1 MKVAEDLVLPMPA
14 SPKHKL
20 HLSKQ
25 ALAQLILCGGDLV
38 PAIVLEGM
46 GHGILA
52 CAGAW
57 RLAASLQFSACPVQ
71 IPLIWRALDGWGHWS
86 QCLHSTNPFFHDCR
100 AAGGTRTLM
109 AFLDRYGMLTH
120 EATSPRCQKNVA
132 TFSRT

>member
-1 MKVAEDLVLPMPA
+1 MKVVEDLVLPMPA

-38 PAIVLEGM
+38 PAMLFEGFSL
-46 GHGILA
+46 GHGSLD

-71 IPLIWRALDGWGHWS
+71 IPLIWRALDG
-86 QCLHSTNPFFHDCR
+86 
-100 AAGGTRTLM
+100 GGTGAGVFIPQAHFSMTAALQVAQDAKTRVN
-109 AFLDRYGMLTH
+109 FQQNLT
-120 EATSPRCQKNVA
+120 
-132 TFSRT
+132 